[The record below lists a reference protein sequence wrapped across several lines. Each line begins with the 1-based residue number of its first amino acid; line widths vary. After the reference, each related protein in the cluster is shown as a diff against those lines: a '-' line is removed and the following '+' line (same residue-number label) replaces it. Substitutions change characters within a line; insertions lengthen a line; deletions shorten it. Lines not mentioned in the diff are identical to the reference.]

1 MTDNGLI
8 DFRRIYE
15 AWANPEYVQF
25 IELTKAD
32 VQRHPAVTEIL
43 SMYGD

>member
-1 MTDNGLI
+1 V
-8 DFRRIYE
+8 R
-15 AWANPEYVQF
+15 F

>member
-1 MTDNGLI
+1 
-8 DFRRIYE
+8 
-15 AWANPEYVQF
+15 VQF